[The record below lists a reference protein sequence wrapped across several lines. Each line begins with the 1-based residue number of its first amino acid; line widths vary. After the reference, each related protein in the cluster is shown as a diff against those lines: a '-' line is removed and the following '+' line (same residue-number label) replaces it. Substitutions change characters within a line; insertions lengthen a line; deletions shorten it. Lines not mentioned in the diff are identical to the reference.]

1 MAVFNHLPASVLQC
15 LAIFLSIIIE
25 ALPFILLGAILSG
38 FIEVYLTPDLV
49 QKYLPKHK
57 IPRILFGTFIGFIF
71 PSCECGIVPI
81 VNRFL
86 EKKVPSYTA
95 IPFLATAPIINPI
108 VLFATFSAFGNSWRF
123 VFLRLFGAIIVAVS
137 LGILLGFLIDENIS
151 KESAKPCHYH
161 DYSDK
166 KIHQKIFYALAH
178 AVDELFD
185 TGRYLIFGSLVAAA
199 MQIYV
204 PTRILTTIGHSPLTA
219 ILVMMLLAFILS
231 LCSEADAFIGTSL
244 LATFGVAPVVA
255 FLLIGPM
262 VDIKNLMMMKN
273 VFKGRFIVQ
282 FVGTSS
288 LVIIIYCL
296 IVGVI

>member
-38 FIEVYLTPDLV
+38 FIEVYLTPGLV

-57 IPRILFGTFIGFIF
+57 IPRILFGTFIGFVF

-123 VFLRLFGAIIVAVS
+123 VFLRLFGAIIVAIS
-137 LGILLGFLIDENIS
+137 LGILLGFLTDENIT

-166 KIHQKIFYALAH
+166 KIYQKIFYALAH

-204 PTRILTTIGHSPLTA
+204 PTRILTTIGHNPLTA
-219 ILVMMLLAFILS
+219 ILIMMLLAFILS

-273 VFKGRFIVQ
+273 VFKGKFIVQ